1 MLKFLNYRYFYIVLI
16 FILATITL
24 SIIFRDDFLITGRPL
39 TEDGYYS
46 FTVARNIALG
56 NGFTVGQG
64 IRTNGFQP
72 LFTIILSI
80 PYLLT
85 SGDKIVTLRIILFIE
100 WIIYVLTAIVIGK
113 IGKNFIKRV
122 KINEEFNYNISLL
135 ISYIYL
141 SCVSIFLLHFNGLET
156 GLLLLFY
163 SLLWYLY
170 QNNFTKDYKNLF
182 FYSILLGILV
192 LIRIDTVFFVILF
205 SLSQIIINSYL
216 FKERI
221 VRFFIVSIT
230 SFIVTLPWW
239 LYNYIYFGSFIPTS
253 GVAQQSW
260 SFDLLRVREA
270 LIALSQNL
278 MPLVYLGTA
287 TLEGW
292 VSNVVRIFLI
302 ILFGLLTIKIWNK
315 TKKQIIKDE
324 CCKRNIIFGSIIIL
338 SMLILIF
345 YYTFSFYAT
354 WFYFR
359 YFAPIILLSIL
370 LIGIVIS
377 YLISKIPKLNILMV
391 LLILPLTVSVY
402 LIWKGYYPNEY
413 YIHQLALVKDFVQ
426 NNEYV
431 GAFQSGTLGYFYDN
445 TINLDGKTNIE
456 AIKHRNNLLEYL
468 ENKNIGWLCDWKWKL
483 EKLLVGE
490 KPESRKLWVKISEK
504 GKFLLLKK
512 DINKLDF

>member
-1 MLKFLNYRYFYIVLI
+1 MLKFLNYRYFYIVSI
-16 FILATITL
+16 FILAIITL

-64 IRTNGFQP
+64 IKTNGFQP
-72 LFTIILSI
+72 LSTIVLSI
-80 PYLLT
+80 PYLLAG
-85 SGDKIVTLRIILFIE
+85 GDKIVTLRIILFIE

-113 IGKNFIKRV
+113 IGKNFIQRV
-122 KINEEFNYNISLL
+122 KINEELNYNISLL

-163 SLLWYLY
+163 SSLWYLY
-170 QNNFTKDYKNLF
+170 QKNFTKDYKNLII
-182 FYSILLGILV
+182 YSALLGFLV

-205 SLSQIIINSYL
+205 SLSQFFNTLSQIKIRFL
-216 FKERI
+216 
-221 VRFFIVSIT
+221 RFFIVSVT

-239 LYNYIYFGSFIPTS
+239 LYNYIYFGSIIPTS
-253 GVAQQSW
+253 GIAQQSL
-260 SFDLLRVREA
+260 SFNFVRIREA

-278 MPLVYLGTA
+278 MPLVYLGTV

-292 VSNVVRIFLI
+292 VSNIVRIFLI

-324 CCKRNIIFGSIIIL
+324 CCKRNIIFGSIIML

-377 YLISKIPKLNILMV
+377 YLISKIPKLNVLMV
-391 LLILPLTVSVY
+391 LLILPLTVSIY

-445 TINLDGKTNIE
+445 TINLDGKTNVE
-456 AIKHRNNLLEYL
+456 AIKYGNNLLEYL
-468 ENKNIGWLCDWKWKL
+468 NKKDIGWLCDWKWKL
-483 EKLLVGE
+483 EKLISGE
-490 KPESRKLWVKISEK
+490 KPETREIWVKISDK
-504 GKFLLLKK
+504 GNF
-512 DINKLDF
+512 